1 MKPETKDKIS
11 AEAAASEYFSKLPA
25 EIHGFTLKKI
35 FADNLD
41 KFNYFSY
48 EKNHRSVTAYF
59 HEETAEY
66 KIRAAIG
73 LSEFCLTE
81 FFTGSFDKFTALLDA
96 GLHSAIENFAAPV
109 EDLIIADKKFSSWD
123 YAQNLPKNL
132 EGFELFIAPDKPAR
146 FTNGSYIILNY
157 SDFDAASDLSIF
169 YNAYTE
175 NFTGESKIR
184 LVPQV
189 SYLFDADN
197 LKDLTGA
204 LEENLIPELHKI
216 RKIITG

>member
-1 MKPETKDKIS
+1 M
-11 AEAAASEYFSKLPA
+11 L
-25 EIHGFTLKKI
+25 
-35 FADNLD
+35 
-41 KFNYFSY
+41 
-48 EKNHRSVTAYF
+48 
-59 HEETAEY
+59 
-66 KIRAAIG
+66 
-73 LSEFCLTE
+73 
-81 FFTGSFDKFTALLDA
+81 
-96 GLHSAIENFAAPV
+96 
-109 EDLIIADKKFSSWD
+109 IADKKFSSWD
-123 YAQNLPKNL
+123 YAQNLPQNL

-197 LKDLTGA
+197 LKDLTRA
-204 LEENLIPELHKI
+204 LEENLIVELNKI

>member
-1 MKPETKDKIS
+1 MKPEIKDRIA
-11 AEAAASEYFSKLPA
+11 AEAAASDFFDKLPA
-25 EIHGFTLKKI
+25 EIHGFVLKKI

-48 EKNHRSVTAYF
+48 EKNHRSATAYF

-66 KIRAAIG
+66 KVRVAIG
-73 LSEFCLTE
+73 LSEFCLTK
-81 FFTGSFDKFTALLDA
+81 FFTSSFDKFTENLAA
-96 GLHSAIENFAAPV
+96 EFSSAIENLEAPV
-109 EDLIIADKKFSSWD
+109 EDLLIADENFSNWN
-123 YAQNLPKNL
+123 YAQNLPKNIA
-132 EGFELFIAPDKPAR
+132 GFELFIAPAQPAR

-157 SDFDAASDLSIF
+157 SDFAAASDFSIF

-175 NFTGESKIR
+175 NFTGELKIQ

-197 LKDLTGA
+197 LKDLECA
-204 LEENLIPELHKI
+204 LEENLAAELHRI